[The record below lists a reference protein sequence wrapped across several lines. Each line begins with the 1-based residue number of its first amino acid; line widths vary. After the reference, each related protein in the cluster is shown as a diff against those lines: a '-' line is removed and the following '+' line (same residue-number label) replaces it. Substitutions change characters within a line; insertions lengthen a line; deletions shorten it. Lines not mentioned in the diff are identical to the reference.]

1 VAIIDRISD
10 RGKVITLKEE
20 RKMKRLS
27 GGIDVGSGSHHII
40 ILDEEDNFL
49 YNQKVAHKLNEFTE
63 SIKLFRKIE
72 KKEGGKIS
80 FALEGK
86 NGYSNPLD
94 RILLDQGFT
103 LYNVDNLKLKRFREA
118 FAGEWRDDERDSLM
132 LSKML
137 KLKDYI
143 NSEREKVFI
152 KIEKSSL
159 ITESLKLLSRHQ
171 QTLID
176 EKVRLVN
183 RLGKKLLEVC
193 PQILESG
200 KLKNKKIIAILV
212 KYPDFSKYKRITLK
226 SLLKIKGI
234 GEIQAPFLLKRLN
247 HIEYMPGLTDIYKTI
262 ILSYAQRILQLR
274 EEIEDIDKKL
284 DEIGEKS
291 KEVNHLKTIPGVATK
306 LSSRLI
312 GEIGDINR
320 FPSEKQLAIY
330 CGVACVNNDSGKVT
344 KAKAVYKANKICKQT
359 LITMAGGSVRLSLQC
374 KVYYLKKRAEGK
386 NHNHAL
392 RCLARQLIKVIYKML
407 TEDREYIVRKELK
420 KVA

>member
-1 VAIIDRISD
+1 
-10 RGKVITLKEE
+10 
-20 RKMKRLS
+20 MKRLS
-27 GGIDVGSGSHHII
+27 GGIDVGSESHHII
-40 ILDEEDNFL
+40 ILDDKDNVL

-63 SIKLFRKIE
+63 SIKLFKQIE

-94 RILLDQGFT
+94 QILLDKGFI

-143 NSEREKVFI
+143 NSKREKVFI
-152 KIEKSSL
+152 KIEKPSL
-159 ITESLKLLSRHQ
+159 VTESLKLLSRHQ

-176 EKVRLVN
+176 EKTRLVN

-193 PQILESG
+193 PQILELG
-200 KLKNKKIIAILV
+200 KLKNKKIIAILA

-226 SLLKIKGI
+226 SLLKIRGI
-234 GEIQAPFLLKRLN
+234 GKRQAPFLLKRLN
-247 HIEYMPGLTDIYKTI
+247 NIEYMSGLTDIYKTI
-262 ILSYAQRILQLR
+262 ILSYAKRILELR

-284 DEIGEKS
+284 DETGEKN

-306 LSSRLI
+306 LASRLV
-312 GEIGDINR
+312 GEIGNIDR
-320 FPSEKQLAIY
+320 FPSEKQLAVY
-330 CGVACVNNDSGKVT
+330 CGVACVDNNSGKVT
-344 KAKAVYKANKICKQT
+344 KARAVYKANKICKQT
-359 LITMAGGSVRLSLQC
+359 LITMAGCSIRFSLQC
-374 KVYYLKKRAEGK
+374 KAYYLKKRTEGK
-386 NHNHAL
+386 SHNHAL
-392 RCLARQLIKVIYKML
+392 RCMARQLIKVIYRML

>member
-1 VAIIDRISD
+1 
-10 RGKVITLKEE
+10 
-20 RKMKRLS
+20 MKRLS
-27 GGIDVGSGSHHII
+27 GGIDVGSESHHII

-72 KKEGGKIS
+72 KQEGGKIS

-86 NGYSNPLD
+86 NGYSAPFD

-103 LYNVDNLKLKRFREA
+103 LYNVDNFKLKRFREA

-137 KLKDYI
+137 KLKEHI

-152 KIEKSSL
+152 KIEKPSL
-159 ITESLKLLSRHQ
+159 VTESLKLLSRHQ

-176 EKVRLVN
+176 ERVRLTN
-183 RLGKKLLEVC
+183 RLRKKLLEVC
-193 PQILESG
+193 PQILELG
-200 KLKNKKIIAILV
+200 KLKNKKIVAILT
-212 KYPDFSKYKRITLK
+212 KYPDFSKYKRITLC

-234 GEIQAPFLLKRLN
+234 GKKGVPFLLKRLN
-247 HIEYMPGLTDIYKTI
+247 NIEYVPGLTNIYKTI
-262 ILSYAQRILQLR
+262 ILSYAQRILELR

-284 DEIGEKS
+284 DEIGNQS

-306 LSSRLI
+306 LASRFV

-330 CGVACVNNDSGKVT
+330 CGIACIDNNSGKVT
-344 KAKAVYKANKICKQT
+344 KAKVVHKANKICKQT
-359 LITMAGGSVRLSLQC
+359 LINMAGCSIRFSPQC
-374 KVYYLKKRAEGK
+374 KTYYLKKRTEGK

-392 RCLARQLIKVIYKML
+392 RCLARQLIKVIYRML
-407 TEDREYIVRKELK
+407 TEDREYIVRKELSK
-420 KVA
+420 AA

>member
-1 VAIIDRISD
+1 
-10 RGKVITLKEE
+10 
-20 RKMKRLS
+20 MKRLS
-27 GGIDVGSGSHHII
+27 GGIDVGSEFHHII

-72 KKEGGKIS
+72 KQEGGKIS

-86 NGYSNPLD
+86 NGYSAPLD

-103 LYNVDNLKLKRFREA
+103 LYNVDNFKLKRFREA
-118 FAGEWRDDERDSLM
+118 FAGEWRDDERDFLM

-143 NSEREKVFI
+143 NSEKEKVFI
-152 KIEKSSL
+152 KIEKPSPL
-159 ITESLKLLSRHQ
+159 TESLKLLSRHQ

-176 EKVRLVN
+176 EGVRLTN
-183 RLGKKLLEVC
+183 RLRKKLLEVC
-193 PQILESG
+193 PQILELG
-200 KLKNKKIIAILV
+200 KLKNKKIIAILT
-212 KYPDFSKYKRITLK
+212 KYPDFSKYKRITLC

-234 GEIQAPFLLKRLN
+234 GKKGVPFLLKRLN
-247 HIEYMPGLTDIYKTI
+247 NIEYIPGLTDIYKTI
-262 ILSYAQRILQLR
+262 ILSYAQRILELR
-274 EEIEDIDKKL
+274 KEIKDIDKSL

-306 LSSRLI
+306 LASRFI

-330 CGVACVNNDSGKVT
+330 CGIACVDNNSGKVI
-344 KAKAVYKANKICKQT
+344 KAKAV
-359 LITMAGGSVRLSLQC
+359 
-374 KVYYLKKRAEGK
+374 
-386 NHNHAL
+386 
-392 RCLARQLIKVIYKML
+392 
-407 TEDREYIVRKELK
+407 
-420 KVA
+420 

>member
-1 VAIIDRISD
+1 
-10 RGKVITLKEE
+10 
-20 RKMKRLS
+20 MKRLS
-27 GGIDVGSGSHHII
+27 GGIDIGCESHHII

-49 YNQKVAHKLNEFTE
+49 YNQKVAHKLNEFSE
-63 SIKLFRKIE
+63 NIKLFKQIE
-72 KKEGGKIS
+72 KKEGGKLS

-86 NGYSNPLD
+86 NGYSTPLD

-143 NSEREKVFI
+143 NSERERVFI
-152 KIEKSSL
+152 KIEKPSL
-159 ITESLKLLSRHQ
+159 VTESLKLLSRHQ

-176 EKVRLVN
+176 EKIRLIN

-193 PQILESG
+193 PQILKLG
-200 KLKNKKIIAILV
+200 KLKNKKITAILA

-234 GEIQAPFLLKRLN
+234 GKKGAFFLLKRLN
-247 HIEYMPGLTDIYKTI
+247 NIEYMPGLTDIYKTI
-262 ILSYAQRILQLR
+262 ILSYAKRIVQLQR
-274 EEIEDIDKKL
+274 EIEDIDKKL
-284 DEIGEKS
+284 DEIGKKN

-306 LSSRLI
+306 LASRFI
-312 GEIGDINR
+312 GEIGNINR
-320 FPSEKQLAIY
+320 FPSEKQLAVY
-330 CGVACVNNDSGKVT
+330 CGVACVDNNSGKVT
-344 KAKAVYKANKICKQT
+344 KARAVYKANKICKKT
-359 LITMAGGSVRLSLQC
+359 LITMAGCSIRFSPQC
-374 KVYYLKKRAEGK
+374 KAYYLKKRAEGK
-386 NHNHAL
+386 SHNHTL
-392 RCLARQLIKVIYKML
+392 RCLARQLIKVIYRML
-407 TEDREYIVRKELK
+407 TEDREYIVRKDLK

>member
-1 VAIIDRISD
+1 
-10 RGKVITLKEE
+10 
-20 RKMKRLS
+20 MKRLS
-27 GGIDVGSGSHHII
+27 GGIDVGSESHHII

-63 SIKLFRKIE
+63 NIKQFKKIE

-86 NGYSNPLD
+86 NGYSAPFD

-118 FAGEWRDDERDSLM
+118 FAGEWRDDGRDALM

-137 KLKDYI
+137 KLKKYI
-143 NSEREKVFI
+143 NSKREKVFI
-152 KIEKSSL
+152 KIEKPSPV
-159 ITESLKLLSRHQ
+159 TESLKILSRHQ

-176 EKVRLVN
+176 EKVRLTN
-183 RLGKKLLEVC
+183 RLSKKLLEVC
-193 PQILESG
+193 PQILELG
-200 KLKNKKIIAILV
+200 KLKNKRIIAILA
-212 KYPDFSKYKRITLK
+212 KYPDFSKYKRMTLK

-234 GEIQAPFLLKRLN
+234 GKRQVPFLLKRLN
-247 HIEYMPGLTDIYKTI
+247 NIEYVGLTDIYKTI
-262 ILSYAQRILQLR
+262 ILSYAKRISELQ
-274 EEIEDIDKKL
+274 EEIKDIDKKL
-284 DEIGEKS
+284 DKIGEKDKS
-291 KEVNHLKTIPGVATK
+291 VKHLKSLPGVATK
-306 LSSRLI
+306 LASRFI

-320 FPSEKQLAIY
+320 FPSEKQLAVY
-330 CGVACVNNDSGKVT
+330 CGIACVNNDSGKVT

-359 LITMAGGSVRLSLQC
+359 LIIMAGCSIRFIPQC
-374 KVYYLKKRAEGK
+374 KFYYLKKRTEGK
-386 NHNHAL
+386 SHNHTL

-407 TEDREYIVRKELK
+407 TEDRDYIVRKVLK

>member
-1 VAIIDRISD
+1 
-10 RGKVITLKEE
+10 
-20 RKMKRLS
+20 MKRLS
-27 GGIDVGSGSHHII
+27 GGIDVGSESHHII

-63 SIKLFRKIE
+63 STKLFKKIE

-94 RILLDQGFT
+94 RILLDKGFT

-118 FAGEWRDDERDSLM
+118 FAGEWRDDHRDSLM

-143 NSEREKVFI
+143 NSKREKVFI
-152 KIEKSSL
+152 KIEKPSL
-159 ITESLKLLSRHQ
+159 VTESLKLLSRHQ

-176 EKVRLVN
+176 EKVRLTN
-183 RLGKKLLEVC
+183 RLSKKLLEVC
-193 PQILESG
+193 PQILELS
-200 KLKNKKIIAILV
+200 KLKNKKIIAILA
-212 KYPDFSKYKRITLK
+212 KYPDFSKYKKITLK

-234 GEIQAPFLLKRLN
+234 GKIKAPFLLKRLN
-247 HIEYMPGLTDIYKTI
+247 NMEYIGLTDIYKTI
-262 ILSYAQRILQLR
+262 ILSYVKRISELQ
-274 EEIEDIDKKL
+274 EEIKDIDKKL
-284 DEIGEKS
+284 DEIGEKNKS
-291 KEVNHLKTIPGVATK
+291 VKHLKTIPGVATK
-306 LSSRLI
+306 LASRLI
-312 GEIGDINR
+312 GEIGNINR

-330 CGVACVNNDSGKVT
+330 CGIACVNNDSGKVT

-359 LITMAGGSVRLSLQC
+359 LIIMAGCSIRFNFQC
-374 KVYYLKKRAEGK
+374 STYYLKKRAEGK
-386 NHNHAL
+386 SHNHTL

-407 TEDREYIVRKELK
+407 TEDRDYIVRKALK

>member
-1 VAIIDRISD
+1 
-10 RGKVITLKEE
+10 
-20 RKMKRLS
+20 MKRLS
-27 GGIDVGSGSHHII
+27 GGIDVGSESHHII
-40 ILDEEDNFL
+40 ILDEEDNVL

-63 SIKLFRKIE
+63 SIKLFKQIE

-94 RILLDQGFT
+94 QILLDKGFI

-143 NSEREKVFI
+143 NSKREKVFI
-152 KIEKSSL
+152 KIEKPSL
-159 ITESLKLLSRHQ
+159 VTESLKLLSRHQ

-176 EKVRLVN
+176 EKIRLVN

-193 PQILESG
+193 PQILELG
-200 KLKNKKIIAILV
+200 KLKNKKIIAILA

-226 SLLKIKGI
+226 SLLKIRGI
-234 GEIQAPFLLKRLN
+234 GKRQAPFLLKRLN
-247 HIEYMPGLTDIYKTI
+247 NIEYMSGLTDIYKTI
-262 ILSYAQRILQLR
+262 ILSYAKRILELR

-284 DEIGEKS
+284 DETGEKN

-306 LSSRLI
+306 LASRLV
-312 GEIGDINR
+312 GEIGNIDR

-330 CGVACVNNDSGKVT
+330 CGVACVDNNSGKVT
-344 KAKAVYKANKICKQT
+344 KARAVYKANKICKQT
-359 LITMAGGSVRLSLQC
+359 LTTMAGCSIRFSLQC
-374 KVYYLKKRAEGK
+374 KAYYLKKRTEGK
-386 NHNHAL
+386 SHNHAL
-392 RCLARQLIKVIYKML
+392 RCLARQLIKVIYRML

>member
-1 VAIIDRISD
+1 
-10 RGKVITLKEE
+10 
-20 RKMKRLS
+20 MKRLS
-27 GGIDVGSGSHHII
+27 GGIDVGCESHHII

-49 YNQKVAHKLNEFTE
+49 YNQKVAHKLNEFTQ

-72 KKEGGKIS
+72 KQEGGKIS

-86 NGYSNPLD
+86 NGYSTPLD

-103 LYNVDNLKLKRFREA
+103 LYNVDNFKLKRFREA

-137 KLKDYI
+137 KLKDHI
-143 NSEREKVFI
+143 NSPREKVFI
-152 KIEKSSL
+152 KIEQPSPL
-159 ITESLKLLSRHQ
+159 TESLKLLSRHQ
-171 QTLID
+171 QTLIN
-176 EKVRLVN
+176 EKIRLIN

-193 PQILESG
+193 PQILELG
-200 KLKNKKIIAILV
+200 KLKNKKIITILA
-212 KYPDFSKYKRITLK
+212 KYPDFSKYRRIALC

-234 GEIQAPFLLKRLN
+234 GKKGAFFLLKRLN
-247 HIEYMPGLTDIYKTI
+247 NIEYMSGLTDIYKTI
-262 ILSYAQRILQLR
+262 ILSYAKRISELQK
-274 EEIEDIDKKL
+274 EIEDIDKSL

-306 LSSRLI
+306 LASRFT
-312 GEIGDINR
+312 GEIGNIHR

-330 CGVACVNNDSGKVT
+330 CGVACVDNNSGKIT
-344 KAKAVYKANKICKQT
+344 KARAVYKANKVCKQT
-359 LITMAGGSVRLSLQC
+359 LINMAGCSIRFSPQC
-374 KVYYLKKRAEGK
+374 KAYYLKKRTEGK
-386 NHNHAL
+386 SHNHAL

>member
-1 VAIIDRISD
+1 
-10 RGKVITLKEE
+10 
-20 RKMKRLS
+20 MKRLS
-27 GGIDVGSGSHHII
+27 GGIDVGSEFHHII

-72 KKEGGKIS
+72 KQEGGKIS

-86 NGYSNPLD
+86 NGYSAPLD

-103 LYNVDNLKLKRFREA
+103 LYNVDNFKLKRFREA

-143 NSEREKVFI
+143 NSEKEKVFI
-152 KIEKSSL
+152 KIEKPSPL
-159 ITESLKLLSRHQ
+159 TESLKLLSRHQ

-176 EKVRLVN
+176 EGVRLTN
-183 RLGKKLLEVC
+183 RLRKKLLEVC
-193 PQILESG
+193 PQILELG
-200 KLKNKKIIAILV
+200 KLKNKKIIAILA
-212 KYPDFSKYKRITLK
+212 KYPDFSKYKRITLC

-234 GEIQAPFLLKRLN
+234 GKKGVPFLLKRLN
-247 HIEYMPGLTDIYKTI
+247 NIEYMPGLTDIYKTI
-262 ILSYAQRILQLR
+262 ILSYTQRILELR
-274 EEIEDIDKKL
+274 KEIKDIDKSL

-306 LSSRLI
+306 LASRFI

-330 CGVACVNNDSGKVT
+330 CGIACVDNNSGKVI

-359 LITMAGGSVRLSLQC
+359 LITMAGCSIRSIYQC
-374 KVYYLKKRAEGK
+374 KAYYLKKRTEGK

-392 RCLARQLIKVIYKML
+392 RCLARQLIKVIYRML
-407 TEDREYIVRKELK
+407 TEDREYIVRKELR

>member
-1 VAIIDRISD
+1 
-10 RGKVITLKEE
+10 
-20 RKMKRLS
+20 MKRLS
-27 GGIDVGSGSHHII
+27 GGIDVGSESHHIL
-40 ILDEEDNFL
+40 ILDEEDNVL
-49 YNQKVAHKLNEFTE
+49 YNQKVAHKLNEFAE
-63 SIKLFRKIE
+63 SIKLFKQIE

-86 NGYSNPLD
+86 NGYSAPLD
-94 RILLDQGFT
+94 RILLDKGFA

-118 FAGEWRDDERDSLM
+118 FAGEWRDDQRDSLM

-137 KLKDYI
+137 KLKDHL

-152 KIEKSSL
+152 KIEKPSL
-159 ITESLKLLSRHQ
+159 VTESLKLLSRHQ

-176 EKVRLVN
+176 EKVRLIN

-193 PQILESG
+193 PQILKLG
-200 KLKNKKIIAILV
+200 KLKNKKIITILV
-212 KYPDFSKYKRITLK
+212 KYPDFSKYQRITLK

-234 GEIQAPFLLKRLN
+234 GKKGAFFLLKRLN
-247 HIEYMPGLTDIYKTI
+247 NIEYMPGLTDIYKTI
-262 ILSYAQRILQLR
+262 IFSYAKRILDLQK
-274 EEIEDIDKKL
+274 EINDIDKSL
-284 DEIGEKS
+284 DEIGEKN
-291 KEVNHLKTIPGVATK
+291 KAVNHLKTIPGVATK
-306 LSSRLI
+306 LASRLI

-359 LITMAGGSVRLSLQC
+359 LITMAGCSIRFSLQC
-374 KVYYLKKRAEGK
+374 KVYYLKKQAEGK
-386 NHNHAL
+386 THNHTL

-407 TEDREYIVRKELK
+407 TEDRDYIIRKELK

>member
-1 VAIIDRISD
+1 
-10 RGKVITLKEE
+10 
-20 RKMKRLS
+20 MKRLS
-27 GGIDVGSGSHHII
+27 GGIDIGCESHHII

-63 SIKLFRKIE
+63 NIKLFKQIE
-72 KKEGGKIS
+72 KKEGGKLS

-94 RILLDQGFT
+94 QILLDQGFT